1 MQLDNSSKFVVGI
14 IAIISAWYLLDRN
27 SLQTF
32 MNDIRST
39 ISNLVSVKSNP
50 VNKIAT
56 ESFNNYF
63 RSIENM
69 EENTSETSETQV
81 AGSSTP
87 APTNQEVSVS
97 VPVENAS
104 FQPRD
109 VSSDL
114 FNAEDNYG
122 ASNVNSETV
131 KPATIT
137 KEYNS
142 QDYLPQEV
150 NNKWFNTD
158 FSQAKQN
165 IKDQEL
171 IDTRKF
177 SFGVNTVGQS
187 LKNPTYDLRGTIPN
201 PKFQVSAWNNSSYEA
216 DYNIRSWCEG

>member
-39 ISNLVSVKSNP
+39 ISNLVSIKSNP

-69 EENTSETSETQV
+69 EDNTSETSETQV

-87 APTNQEVSVS
+87 EPTKQEVSVS
-97 VPVENAS
+97 VPVENVS

-122 ASNVNSETV
+122 ASNVNGETV

-201 PKFQVSAWNNSSYEA
+201 PKFQVSAWNNSSIEA